1 MTEAGN
7 PNNITLDYSNAI
19 YPTTEDPDNPNK
31 PKDPEIDYIKDVVN
45 VFTFGIDVLKL
56 DGEATTPNTPLE
68 GVTFDL
74 YRVNDGKAPATGEK
88 VTETWLKTAGNAVK
102 IGSKTTGTDGKLSF
116 EGLDNATY
124 YLVETQTKAGYN
136 LLITDC
142 P

>member
-102 IGSKTTGTDGKLSF
+102 IGSKR
-116 EGLDNATY
+116 
-124 YLVETQTKAGYN
+124 LVQTVNCPLRVSITQPTIWLRHKQR
-136 LLITDC
+136 LVITC
-142 P
+142 